1 MVDGI
6 SKEENDL
13 RLLLIK
19 IHDGLC
25 PICKENIID
34 RTDWEFGI
42 EFNTQNRAYFCKKCG
57 FVAREEYKW

>member
-1 MVDGI
+1 MDEI

-13 RLLLIK
+13 RLTLVF

-25 PICKENIID
+25 PVCKENIVD

-42 EFNTQNRAYFCKKCG
+42 EFNTQKRVYFCHKCG
-57 FVAREEYKW
+57 CVAIEVHKW